1 MGCQFLPDENLKK
14 EVRQNKK
21 KDWRLFYDWINLAPK
36 IWYFVL
42 FFFPV
47 QLSGHR
53 IKTVDKVAE
62 EWHRK
67 YDHLMLYSHTL
78 VGKENE
84 FYVTGINDF
93 LCTSKMYCTLMQ
105 VPAELKNVKGKACLI
120 NLCYIL
126 ACICLIENLNR
137 YSPSIKVSQITCL
150 IWHITF
156 LKSFQHAIFIPMW
169 ILSTVLHVFYFCSQS
184 DTCIGKQ
191 FNITVFCF

>member
-126 ACICLIENLNR
+126 NIFGNPISLHLLLVTKMLLGTKDICMYL
-137 YSPSIKVSQITCL
+137 SDWK
-150 IWHITF
+150 
-156 LKSFQHAIFIPMW
+156 LK
-169 ILSTVLHVFYFCSQS
+169 
-184 DTCIGKQ
+184 
-191 FNITVFCF
+191 